1 MLNRVFRVSPG
12 LFSNGNGG
20 NGKGAKK
27 GIVPDYYL
35 FTRDSLREL
44 LSTIKKEEEFDKK
57 SLRCPQCHSVISWK
71 NLRVIVP
78 NNGSFDFICDRPAC
92 VEGYFEAV
100 SAKE

>member
-1 MLNRVFRVSPG
+1 MENRVFRVSPG

-35 FTRDSLREL
+35 FTKDTLRDL

-57 SLRCPQCHSVISWK
+57 AIRCPSCFSVISWK

-78 NNGSFDFICDRPAC
+78 NNGSFDFICDNTEC
-92 VEGYFEAV
+92 VEKYFKAG
-100 SAKE
+100 SNKE